1 MKKTK
6 RFLTV
11 LTAAVLLAGSAVG
24 CGNPQESNS
33 GSSGGGSGSSG
44 TSTQDGDVKLSK
56 PGEFPIVEGD
66 PVTLSVFTSP
76 QVDEFSK
83 FDAADNEFTAWLE
96 DKLNI
101 KLEWTVVSSADKT
114 SKLNLLFNSEDYQD
128 IIMNSGWD
136 NATIYTYGTQGFL
149 IPLNDY
155 IETDGYY
162 QDIYVQTG
170 LDNGSLTQ
178 SIVDSL
184 IMPDGNIY
192 ALGYYNCA
200 VHSQVA
206 ARMWIYQPWLDALDL
221 EMPTTTEE
229 YYEVLKAFKE
239 KDPNGNGVADE
250 IPLTGSTK
258 GWNNNPMDFIM
269 NSFVC
274 YGGVNGQNRA
284 YVEDGTVQLAY
295 MQDGYKEGLKY
306 LNKLYQEGLLL
317 PDTWTQDQTQLK
329 SLTVQDTQLVG
340 SVPGGAYAAF
350 TMITNGEE
358 GDWLNWKA
366 VPPLEGPEGVQY
378 AEYFPAYPQSNFL
391 ITDACEYPRVAFRF
405 GDALYEEV
413 IAVSAKQGLEGKYWE
428 YAEEGDIGLDGNPA
442 IYKLINTFD
451 ATSKETNY
459 AWGQMSN
466 ANEMPGWH
474 TGQTVNGD
482 PSMDNEALLYQA
494 AQPYLEYIPDQDMIL
509 PSLIYSEED
518 SKKLVDLTTTV
529 NEYIDQSYVDF
540 ITNGNI
546 DEKWDSYL
554 QELNARGAEEL
565 RSLYQKAYEER
576 MAVSGS

>member
-6 RFLTV
+6 RFFSACL
-11 LTAAVLLAGSAVG
+11 AACLLAGSTVG
-24 CGNPQESNS
+24 CNNAPAETVSQSDSTSQETGNPNM
-33 GSSGGGSGSSG
+33 
-44 TSTQDGDVKLSK
+44 DGDVQLSD
-56 PGEFPIVEGD
+56 PGEFPIVVGE

-76 QVDEFSK
+76 QVDEHSK

-96 DKLNI
+96 EKLNI

-114 SKLNLLFNSEDYQD
+114 AKLNLLFNSNDYQD

-136 NATIYTYGTQGFL
+136 AATIYTYGTQGFL
-149 IPLNDY
+149 LPLNDY
-155 IETDGYY
+155 LETDAYY

-170 LDNGSLTQ
+170 LDNGTLTQ
-178 SIVDSL
+178 SSVDSL
-184 IMPDGNIY
+184 VMPDGNIY
-192 ALGYYNCA
+192 ALGKYSAA
-200 VHSQVA
+200 VHSLVA

-239 KDPNGNGVADE
+239 NDPNGNGIADE

-295 MQDGYKEGLKY
+295 MQEGYKEGLKY
-306 LNKLYQEGLLL
+306 LNRLYAEGLLL

-329 SLTVQDTQLVG
+329 SLTVQETQLVG

-350 TMITNGEE
+350 TQITNGEE
-358 GDWLNWKA
+358 GDWLNWKV

-378 AEYFPAYPQSNFL
+378 AEYFPQYPLSNFL
-391 ITDACEYPRVAFRF
+391 ITDACEYPRVAFRL

-413 IAVSAKQGLEGKYWE
+413 ITVSAKQGLQGKYWD
-428 YAEEGDIGLDGNPA
+428 YAEQGDVGLDGNPA
-442 IYKLINTFD
+442 IYKVIMFD
-451 ATSKETNY
+451 ANSTETNF

-466 ANEMPGWH
+466 ACEMPGWH
-474 TGQTVNGD
+474 TGQAVVGD
-482 PSMDNEALLYQA
+482 PAMDNEALLYQA
-494 AQPYLEYIPDQDMIL
+494 AQSYLEYVPDEDMIL
-509 PSLIYSEED
+509 PPLIYSEED
-518 SKKLVDLTTTV
+518 SKTVVDLTTSL

-546 DEKWDSYL
+546 DEKWDVYL
-554 QELNARGAEEL
+554 QELNARGVETL

-576 MAVSGS
+576 TAVSGD